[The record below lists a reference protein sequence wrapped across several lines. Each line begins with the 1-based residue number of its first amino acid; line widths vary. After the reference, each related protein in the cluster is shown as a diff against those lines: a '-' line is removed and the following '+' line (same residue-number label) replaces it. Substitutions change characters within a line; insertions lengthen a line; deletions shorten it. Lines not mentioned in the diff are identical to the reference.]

1 MSTILE
7 SLASSFGPDVL
18 GDIGK
23 ALGADTSAVSKGI
36 GVVGPLLLS
45 GMTRQATQP
54 GGAESLMK
62 LLPEGTGGLLGSLG
76 GLLSGLT
83 GGKAGGES
91 SPVAALLGPGANA
104 IGGALTR
111 ALGFNATPLIGMVAP
126 ALLGLLS
133 KAVKSDKLDAS
144 GLASML
150 GQERDAFASNPANKE
165 TVALV
170 TSAMASGD
178 KAAATIAAYGESW
191 KHVAAGPAAA
201 LFMVSTSDLSGP
213 IGSVKE
219 AQAAG
224 KALLDA
230 ASKAEPSSVLA
241 SAFGGGLT
249 IDMASQLKTL
259 APSKDKLIEIVKAG
273 AAAVAAKSP
282 GELQAYKSTILSVAQ
297 ASAEASKEG
306 GFLGIGGTLVSKE
319 EQAAIDAIK
328 AALG

>member
-1 MSTILE
+1 VT
-7 SLASSFGPDVL
+7 
-18 GDIGK
+18 
-23 ALGADTSAVSKGI
+23 
-36 GVVGPLLLS
+36 
-45 GMTRQATQP
+45 
-54 GGAESLMK
+54 
-62 LLPEGTGGLLGSLG
+62 
-76 GLLSGLT
+76 
-83 GGKAGGES
+83 
-91 SPVAALLGPGANA
+91 ALLGPGVNA
-104 IGGALTR
+104 IGAALTR
-111 ALGFNATPLIGMVAP
+111 ALGFNVTPLLGMAAP

-133 KAVKSDKLDAS
+133 KAVQSDKLDAG

-150 GQERDAFASNPANKE
+150 GHERDAFASNPANKE

-178 KAAATIAAYGESW
+178 KAAATIAAYGDSW

-219 AQAAG
+219 VQAAG
-224 KALLDA
+224 KALLDV
-230 ASKAEPSSVLA
+230 ASKAEPTSVLA

-282 GELQAYKSTILSVAQ
+282 AELQAYKSTILSVAQ

-306 GFLGIGGTLVSKE
+306 GFLGIGGTLVSKD

>member
-7 SLASSFGPDVL
+7 SLASSFDSDVV

-23 ALGADTSAVSKGI
+23 AFGADTSAVSKGL
-36 GVVGPLLLS
+36 GAVGPLLLS
-45 GMTRQATQP
+45 GMARQATQP

-91 SPVAALLGPGANA
+91 SPVTALLGPGVNA
-104 IGGALTR
+104 IGAALTR
-111 ALGFNATPLIGMVAP
+111 ELGFNVTPLLGMAAP

-133 KAVKSDKLDAS
+133 KAVQSDKLDAS

-150 GQERDAFASNPANKE
+150 GHERDAFASNPANKE

-178 KAAATIAAYGESW
+178 KAAATIAAYGDSW

-219 AQAAG
+219 VQAAG

-230 ASKAEPSSVLA
+230 ASKAEPTSVLA

-259 APSKDKLIEIVKAG
+259 APSKDKLTEIVKAG

-282 GELQAYKSTILSVAQ
+282 AELQAYKSTILSVAQ

-306 GFLGIGGTLVSKE
+306 GFLGIGGTLVSKD
-319 EQAAIDAIK
+319 EQAALDAIK
-328 AALG
+328 VALG

>member
-1 MSTILE
+1 MPTILD
-7 SLASSFGPDVL
+7 SLASNFSPDVI

-36 GVVGPLLLS
+36 GVIGPVLLS

-62 LLPEGTGGLLGSLG
+62 LLPEGSGLLGNLG

-83 GGKAGGES
+83 GGKTGSEG
-91 SPVAALLGPGANA
+91 SPMSALLGPGTNA
-104 IGGALTR
+104 IGASLSRT
-111 ALGFNATPLIGMVAP
+111 LGFNVTPLLAMAAP
-126 ALLGLLS
+126 ALLGMVS

-150 GQERDAFASNPANKE
+150 GHERDAFTGNPANKD

-170 TSAMASGD
+170 TSAISTGD
-178 KAAATIAAYGESW
+178 KAAATIASYGESW
-191 KHVAAGPAAA
+191 KHVSAGPAAA
-201 LFMVSTSDLSGP
+201 LFMVSSSDLSGP
-213 IGSVKE
+213 IGTVKE

-224 KALLDA
+224 KAMLDA
-230 ASKAEPSSVLA
+230 ASKAEPTSVLA
-241 SAFGGGLT
+241 SAFGAGLT
-249 IDMASQLKTL
+249 MDMASQVKLL

-282 GELQAYKSTILSVAQ
+282 AELQAYKNTVLSVAQ

>member
-1 MSTILE
+1 
-7 SLASSFGPDVL
+7 
-18 GDIGK
+18 
-23 ALGADTSAVSKGI
+23 
-36 GVVGPLLLS
+36 
-45 GMTRQATQP
+45 
-54 GGAESLMK
+54 MK
-62 LLPEGTGGLLGSLG
+62 LLPEGTGGLLGNLG

-83 GGKAGGES
+83 GGTAGGES
-91 SPVAALLGPGANA
+91 SPTTALLGPGVNA

-111 ALGFNATPLIGMVAP
+111 ALGFNVTPLLAMAAP
-126 ALLGLLS
+126 ALLGLVS
-133 KAVKSDKLDAS
+133 KAVQSDKLDAG

-213 IGSVKE
+213 IGSIKE

-230 ASKAEPSSVLA
+230 ASKAEPTSVLA

-249 IDMASQLKTL
+249 TDMASQVKAL

-282 GELQAYKSTILSVAQ
+282 GELQAYKNTILSVAQ

-306 GFLGIGGTLVSKE
+306 GFLGIGGTLVSKD
-319 EQAAIDAIK
+319 EQAALDAIK

>member
-1 MSTILE
+1 MPTILD
-7 SLASSFGPDVL
+7 SLASNFSPDVI

-36 GVVGPLLLS
+36 GVIGPVLLS

-62 LLPEGTGGLLGSLG
+62 LLPEGSGLLGNLG

-83 GGKAGGES
+83 GGKTGSEG
-91 SPVAALLGPGANA
+91 SPMSALLGPGTNA
-104 IGGALTR
+104 IGASLSRT
-111 ALGFNATPLIGMVAP
+111 LGFNVTPLLAMAAP
-126 ALLGLLS
+126 ALLGMVS

-150 GQERDAFASNPANKE
+150 GHERDAFTGNPANKD

-170 TSAMASGD
+170 TSAISTGD
-178 KAAATIAAYGESW
+178 KAAATIASYGESW
-191 KHVAAGPAAA
+191 KHVSAGPAAA
-201 LFMVSTSDLSGP
+201 LFMVSSSDLSGP
-213 IGSVKE
+213 IGTVKE

-224 KALLDA
+224 KAMLDA
-230 ASKAEPSSVLA
+230 ASKAEPTSVLA
-241 SAFGGGLT
+241 SAFGAGLT
-249 IDMASQLKTL
+249 MDMASQVKLL

-282 GELQAYKSTILSVAQ
+282 GELQAYKNTVLLVAQ

>member
-7 SLASSFGPDVL
+7 TLASSFGSDVV

-23 ALGADTSAVSKGI
+23 ALGADPSAVSKGL

-45 GMTRQATQP
+45 GMTRQASQP

-83 GGKAGGES
+83 GGTAGGES
-91 SPVAALLGPGANA
+91 SPMTALLGPGVNA
-104 IGGALTR
+104 IGGTLTR
-111 ALGFNATPLIGMVAP
+111 ALGFNVTPLLGMAAP
-126 ALLGLLS
+126 ALLGLIGR
-133 KAVKSDKLDAS
+133 AVQSDKLDTG
-144 GLASML
+144 GLTSML
-150 GQERDAFASNPANKE
+150 GHERDAFASNPANKE

-170 TSAMASGD
+170 TSAMTSGD

-191 KHVAAGPAAA
+191 KSVAAGPAAA
-201 LFMVSTSDLSGP
+201 LFMVSASDLSGP
-213 IGSVKE
+213 IGTVKE
-219 AQAAG
+219 VQAAG

-230 ASKAEPSSVLA
+230 ANKAEPTSVLA

-249 IDMASQLKTL
+249 TDMASQVKAL
-259 APSKDKLIEIVKAG
+259 APSRDKLIEIVKTG

-282 GELQAYKSTILSVAQ
+282 AELQAYKNTILSVAQ

-306 GFLGIGGTLVSKE
+306 GFFGIGGTLVSKD
-319 EQAAIDAIK
+319 EQAALDAIK